1 MDREEVYKEMVR
13 VLRNNG
19 YNDLVLAVK
28 DGSDGLFVHYVPF
41 TDVSFNGKDVMK
53 VITPSGR
60 VVSVKFS
67 DIVKIESF
75 LGMGAEGEGD
85 SE

>member
-19 YNDLVLAVK
+19 YNDLVVAVK

-53 VITPSGR
+53 VITPAGKI
-60 VVSVKFS
+60 VSVKFS

-75 LGMGAEGEGD
+75 ESAGAEYYV
-85 SE
+85 